1 MRSPAGRD
9 QTNLSGPALIISS
22 LLDRDYDDD
31 DGDDNNDYDDGD
43 DNESQRSCL
52 AQALVISSLLDR
64 YDKND
69 DTMMM
74 VMTMITTMVMAMR
87 ADKAVAP
94 RP

>member
-22 LLDRDYDDD
+22 LLDRDDENDG
-31 DGDDNNDYDDGD
+31 DGDDNDDY
-43 DNESQRSCL
+43 
-52 AQALVISSLLDR
+52 
-64 YDKND
+64 D

-74 VMTMITTMVMAMR
+74 MTMITTMMMIMR
-87 ADKAVAP
+87 ADKAVSP